1 MYGRYTPSGI
11 PAALIAA
18 LPASAS
24 PAAGS
29 SFSWASLGL
38 MWNAGSTTSV
48 TITSPAMKTG
58 IGRLVT
64 SRAQLAQNPCS
75 ALGGLTNRFGI
86 TRRRLIIPPSP
97 IERMKGRGK
106 MTMLSNPIATVE
118 PDTMTERPACVIVST
133 SASSVDSPDASSS
146 RKRKT
151 MSSA

>member
-1 MYGRYTPSGI
+1 MIDADTATSGM
-11 PAALIAA
+11 
-18 LPASAS
+18 S
-24 PAAGS
+24 
-29 SFSWASLGL
+29 
-38 MWNAGSTTSV
+38 
-48 TITSPAMKTG
+48 
-58 IGRLVT
+58 
-64 SRAQLAQNPCS
+64 
-75 ALGGLTNRFGI
+75 
-86 TRRRLIIPPSP
+86 IPPSP